1 MYNMKQR
8 IHEKITEISSFLS
21 ELQEIVPPQYNTYL
35 QSLMVKAACERY
47 FKKIIIAMIDLSF
60 MIIKYKKLRIPE
72 DDNSAFES
80 LAEEGIISGELALK
94 LRKAK
99 GMRNIMAHEYG
110 EVDVKLVFQ
119 AVSSEIFFDTEEFL
133 KAIKSVL

>member
-1 MYNMKQR
+1 
-8 IHEKITEISSFLS
+8 
-21 ELQEIVPPQYNTYL
+21 
-35 QSLMVKAACERY
+35 
-47 FKKIIIAMIDLSF
+47 

>member
-47 FKKIIIAMIDLSF
+47 FEKIIIAMIDLSF